1 MSIMMQKDREF
12 MLPARPLFMAMSF
25 LAALLFNG
33 LPWSGIWLALRP
45 DMVALVLLYWC
56 THKPHR
62 IGIGIAWMIGILA
75 DVADA
80 SLFGQHA
87 LAYTLLAFGGIVLHR
102 RVQMFNLQ
110 QQTLQVFLL
119 LLASYSVYAAVHWQS
134 QGKVAWAFMLGSVT
148 SALLWA
154 PLTLLLQAL
163 RRPRG
168 NSERP

>member
-1 MSIMMQKDREF
+1 VNMLLQKDREF
-12 MLPARPLFMAMSF
+12 MLPARPAFIALSLF
-25 LAALLFNG
+25 AALLFNG
-33 LPWSGIWLALRP
+33 LPWHGIWLALRP

-62 IGIGIAWMIGILA
+62 IGIGIAWAIGILA

-87 LAYTLLAFGGIVLHR
+87 LSYAVLAFGGIVLHR
-102 RVQMFNLQ
+102 RVQMFDLR

-119 LLASYSVYAAVHWQS
+119 LLMSYVVYAAVHWQI
-134 QGKVAWAFMLGSVT
+134 KDYVAWEYLIGSAT

-163 RRPRG
+163 RHPRG

>member
-1 MSIMMQKDREF
+1 MNMLMQKDREF
-12 MLPARPLFMAMSF
+12 MLPAKPSF
-25 LAALLFNG
+25 IALSLLAALLFNG
-33 LPWSGIWLALRP
+33 LPWSGVWLALRP

-62 IGIGIAWMIGILA
+62 IGIGIAWTIGIFA

-80 SLFGQHA
+80 SVFGQHA

-102 RVQMFNLQ
+102 RVQMFDLR

-119 LLASYSVYAAVHWQS
+119 LLASYGAYAAVHWQIH
-134 QGKVAWAFMLGSVT
+134 GHVAWTYMIGSAT
-148 SALLWA
+148 SALLWV
-154 PLTLLLQAL
+154 PLTLLLQSL
-163 RRPRG
+163 RHPRG

>member
-1 MSIMMQKDREF
+1 MNTMMHKDREF
-12 MLPARPLFMAMSF
+12 MLPARPAFIAASF

-33 LPWSGIWLALRP
+33 LPWSGIGLALRP

-56 THKPHR
+56 THKPYR
-62 IGIGIAWMIGILA
+62 IGIGIAWAIGILA

-110 QQTLQVFLL
+110 QQTLQVFLM
-119 LLASYSVYAAVHWQS
+119 LLASYAAYAAVHWQV
-134 QGKVAWAFMLGSVT
+134 QGRFAWPYMLGSAT
-148 SALLWA
+148 SALCWA
-154 PLTLLLQAL
+154 PLTLLLQSL
-163 RRPRG
+163 RHPRG
-168 NSERP
+168 SSERP

>member
-1 MSIMMQKDREF
+1 MNMLQQKDREF
-12 MLPARPLFMAMSF
+12 MLPARPTFVVLSF
-25 LAALLFNG
+25 IAALLFNG
-33 LPWSGIWLALRP
+33 LPWSGVWLALRP

-62 IGIGIAWMIGILA
+62 IGIGIAWVIGILA

-110 QQTLQVFLL
+110 QQTLQVFLM
-119 LLASYSVYAAVHWQS
+119 LLASYAAYAAVHWEI
-134 QGKVAWAFMLGSVT
+134 QGRFAWGFMLGSVT
-148 SALLWA
+148 SAIMWV
-154 PLTLLLQAL
+154 PLTLLLQSL
-163 RRPRG
+163 RRPRSS
-168 NSERP
+168 SELL

>member
-1 MSIMMQKDREF
+1 MSMLQQKDREF
-12 MLPARPLFMAMSF
+12 MLPARPAFIVGSL

-33 LPWSGIWLALRP
+33 LPWNGAWLALRP

-62 IGIGIAWMIGILA
+62 MGIGFAWVIGIFA

-119 LLASYSVYAAVHWQS
+119 LLASYGVYALVHLEV
-134 QGKVAWAFMLGSVT
+134 QGRVAWEFMLGSFT
-148 SALLWA
+148 SALCWV
-154 PLTLLLQAL
+154 PLTLLLQSL
-163 RRPRG
+163 RHPSGR
-168 NSERP
+168 SERP

>member
-1 MSIMMQKDREF
+1 MNVLLQKDREF
-12 MLPARPLFMAMSF
+12 MLPARPAFIVASL

-33 LPWSGIWLALRP
+33 LPWGGIWLALRP

-62 IGIGIAWMIGILA
+62 FGIGFAWVIGILA

-110 QQTLQVFLL
+110 QQTLQVFLM
-119 LLASYSVYAAVHWQS
+119 LLASYAAYAAVHWQVR
-134 QGKVAWAFMLGSVT
+134 GHFAWGFMLGSVT
-148 SALLWA
+148 SAMMWA
-154 PLTLLLQAL
+154 PLTLLLQSL
-163 RRPRG
+163 RRPKG
-168 NSERP
+168 NSERL

>member
-1 MSIMMQKDREF
+1 MNMLLQKDREF
-12 MLPARPLFMAMSF
+12 MLPARATFIAASL
-25 LAALLFNG
+25 LVALLFNG
-33 LPWSGIWLALRP
+33 LPWSGVWLTLRP

-62 IGIGIAWMIGILA
+62 VGIGIAWGIGILA

-119 LLASYSVYAAVHWQS
+119 LLASYAAYAAVHWQV
-134 QGKVAWAFMLGSVT
+134 QGRFAWGFMLASAT
-148 SALLWA
+148 SALMWV
-154 PLTLLLQAL
+154 PLTLLLQSL

-168 NSERP
+168 NSERL

>member
-1 MSIMMQKDREF
+1 MNSMLHKDREF
-12 MLPARPLFMAMSF
+12 MLPARPTFVVGTF

-56 THKPHR
+56 THKPYR
-62 IGIGIAWMIGILA
+62 IGIGIAWAIGILA

-119 LLASYSVYAAVHWQS
+119 LLASYAAYAAVHWQV
-134 QGKVAWAFMLGSVT
+134 QGRFAWEYMLGSAT
-148 SALLWA
+148 SALCWA
-154 PLTLLLQAL
+154 PLTLLLVSL
-163 RRPRG
+163 RHPRG
-168 NSERP
+168 SSERP

>member
-1 MSIMMQKDREF
+1 MNMLQQKDREF
-12 MLPARPLFMAMSF
+12 MLPARPAFVVLSF

-33 LPWSGIWLALRP
+33 LPWSGVWLALRP

-62 IGIGIAWMIGILA
+62 IGIGIAWVIGILA

-110 QQTLQVFLL
+110 QQTLQAFLM
-119 LLASYSVYAAVHWQS
+119 LLASYGAYAAVHWEV
-134 QGKVAWAFMLGSVT
+134 QGYFAWGFMLGSVT
-148 SALLWA
+148 SAMMWV
-154 PLTLLLQAL
+154 PLTLLLQSL
-163 RRPRG
+163 RHPRSS
-168 NSERP
+168 SERL

>member
-1 MSIMMQKDREF
+1 MNMLLQKDREF
-12 MLPARPLFMAMSF
+12 MLPARPAFIALSLF
-25 LAALLFNG
+25 AALLFNG
-33 LPWSGIWLALRP
+33 LPWHGIWLALRP

-62 IGIGIAWMIGILA
+62 IGIGIAWAIGILA

-87 LAYTLLAFGGIVLHR
+87 LSYAVLAFGGIVLHR
-102 RVQMFNLQ
+102 RVQMFDLR

-119 LLASYSVYAAVHWQS
+119 LLMSYVVYAAVHWQI
-134 QGKVAWAFMLGSVT
+134 KDYVAWEYLIGSAT

-163 RRPRG
+163 RHPRG

>member
-1 MSIMMQKDREF
+1 MLLQKDREF
-12 MLPARPLFMAMSF
+12 MLPARPAFIALSLF
-25 LAALLFNG
+25 AALLFNG
-33 LPWSGIWLALRP
+33 LPWHGIWLALRP

-62 IGIGIAWMIGILA
+62 IGIGIAWAIGILA

-87 LAYTLLAFGGIVLHR
+87 LSYAVLAFGGIVLHR
-102 RVQMFNLQ
+102 RVQMFDLR

-119 LLASYSVYAAVHWQS
+119 LLMSYVVYAAVHWQI
-134 QGKVAWAFMLGSVT
+134 KDYVAWEYLIGSAT

-163 RRPRG
+163 RHPRG

>member
-1 MSIMMQKDREF
+1 MLMQKDREF
-12 MLPARPLFMAMSF
+12 MLPARPAFIALSL

-33 LPWSGIWLALRP
+33 LPWHGIWLALRP

-62 IGIGIAWMIGILA
+62 IGIGIAWAIGILA

-87 LAYTLLAFGGIVLHR
+87 LSYAVLAFGGIVLHR
-102 RVQMFNLQ
+102 RVQMFDLR

-119 LLASYSVYAAVHWQS
+119 LLLSYVVYAAVHWQI
-134 QGKVAWAFMLGSVT
+134 KDYVAWEYLIGSAT

-163 RRPRG
+163 RHPRG
-168 NSERP
+168 SSERP